1 MTDRLRQAFDQIHA
15 EEALKAR
22 TREAVF
28 QRAHIQAVRTK
39 PARRRLAVL
48 STACAMLALVFIGG
62 YWAYFTATSIV
73 SIDINPSLELGVNR
87 FDRVVS
93 VEGYNEDGAALA
105 QTLDLKYLSYS
116 EALDRILTSDEV
128 AGYLTDDAVMSIA
141 VAGENQQQ
149 CGEILAQTEHCTAG
163 RQNVHCSAGSSTE
176 LEQAHEHG
184 LSLGKYQALLQ
195 LQSLD
200 PEITAEDIQNMSMRE
215 IQDWIAA
222 LMNDGQSTASGT
234 ATGEQNY
241 GHGYGHGQHHGTN
254 S

>member
-1 MTDRLRQAFDQIHA
+1 MTDRVRQAFDQIHA

-28 QRAHIQAVRTK
+28 RCAHGQAVRKK

-48 STACAMLALVFIGG
+48 SAACAMLALVVIGG

-87 FDRVVS
+87 FDRVVF
-93 VEGYNEDGAALA
+93 VEGCNEDGTALA

-128 AGYLTDDAVMSIA
+128 ASYLTDDAVMSIA
-141 VAGENQQQ
+141 VAGENQRQ
-149 CGEILAQTEHCTAG
+149 CGEIMAQTEHCTAG
-163 RQNVHCSAGSSTE
+163 WQNVHCSAGSTSE

-215 IQDWIAA
+215 IRDWMAA
-222 LMNDGQSTASGT
+222 LMSEEQSTVSGT
-234 ATGEQNY
+234 ATG
-241 GHGYGHGQHHGTN
+241 GHGYGHGWHHGVD